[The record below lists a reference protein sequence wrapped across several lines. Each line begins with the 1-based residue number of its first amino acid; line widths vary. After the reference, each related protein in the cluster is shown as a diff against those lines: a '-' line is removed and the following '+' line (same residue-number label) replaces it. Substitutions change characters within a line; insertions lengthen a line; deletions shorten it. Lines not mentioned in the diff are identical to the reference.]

1 LGHKLLFSQVGHEN
15 NINSGNETYSPSRDR
30 EDNLLTN
37 KGSFKTLKKTWA
49 QNPLKNL
56 DDG

>member
-1 LGHKLLFSQVGHEN
+1 
-15 NINSGNETYSPSRDR
+15 
-30 EDNLLTN
+30 LLTN

-56 DDG
+56 DDGWIKEANWHWNFGREEKKK